1 MRESAAEILREGFG
15 EFQAFVNPL
24 IAERAR
30 LAREP
35 IQFVRVADG
44 ALVDAEGKTYEDF
57 HGTQMLGH
65 RNRAVAEAI
74 RELLDSDAPTWF
86 PSRVN
91 PWAGRLARRLCERT
105 GYGNAYFGMSGADA
119 VEAAL
124 KLARAATRRPR
135 ILALE
140 GGYHGCT
147 FGAV

>member
-1 MRESAAEILREGFG
+1 MRESMADLFRDGFAEFE
-15 EFQAFVNPL
+15 AFVNPL

-35 IQFVRVADG
+35 IQFVRVSDG
-44 ALVDAEGKTYEDF
+44 MLVDAEGNTYEDF

-65 RNRAVAEAI
+65 RNRAVADAI
-74 RELLDSDAPTWF
+74 RALLDGDAPTWF

-105 GYGNAYFGMSGADA
+105 GYSHALFGMRGADA

-124 KLARAATRRPR
+124 NQARAATRRPR
-135 ILALE
+135 VIGLE
-140 GGYHGCT
+140 GG
-147 FGAV
+147 